1 MLSIFAV
8 CDLFLIFSDTMKK
21 KRSYYMTIEAI
32 ILDIDGTLL
41 NDDKEITPDTKKALI
56 TAQQN
61 GVKLILASGRPT
73 SAMHLYAEQLEMEK
87 YHGLIVSYNGAKVI
101 DCQTNEEL
109 FSQDLT
115 VAEGKA
121 VLEHMK
127 QFDVK
132 VMIDKDDYMYVNN
145 VYNCFVPY
153 RGEEINIIEYESRG
167 GNFKL
172 CEKDD
177 LAGFLDYPIS
187 KILTAGDPAYL
198 QENYQAMMAP
208 FKDSFNCVFTA
219 DFYFEFTAQGID
231 KAKALDTV
239 LKPMGIKAENLI
251 AFGDGHNDITMV
263 RYAGTGV
270 AMQNAV
276 PELKEA
282 SNTITLSNNEDGI
295 AHLLD
300 SLILS

>member
-1 MLSIFAV
+1 MP
-8 CDLFLIFSDTMKK
+8 
-21 KRSYYMTIEAI
+21 IEAI

-41 NDDKEITPDTKKALI
+41 SDNKEITPATKKALI
-56 TAQQN
+56 TAQQT

-73 SAMHLYAEQLEMEK
+73 TAMHLYAKQLEMEK
-87 YHGLIVSYNGAKVI
+87 YHGLIVSYNGAKVV

-109 FSQDLT
+109 FSQALT

-127 QFDVK
+127 QFKVK
-132 VMIDKDDYMYVNN
+132 PMIDKDDYMYVNN
-145 VYNCFVPY
+145 VFDSFVPY
-153 RGEEINIIEYESRG
+153 RGEEINIIEYESRS

-172 CEKDD
+172 CEKED
-177 LAGFLDYPIS
+177 LAAFVDYPIS

-198 QENYQAMMAP
+198 KENYQAMMAP
-208 FKDSFNCVFTA
+208 FKESLNCVFTA

-239 LKPMGIKAENLI
+239 LKPMGIGAENLI

-276 PELKEA
+276 PELKA
-282 SNTITLSNNEDGI
+282 AANTITLSNNEDGI
-295 AHLLD
+295 AYLLN
-300 SLILS
+300 SLIPC

>member
-1 MLSIFAV
+1 
-8 CDLFLIFSDTMKK
+8 
-21 KRSYYMTIEAI
+21 MTIEAI

-41 NDDKEITPDTKKALI
+41 SDNKEITPNTKKALI
-56 TAQQN
+56 AAQQN

-73 SAMHLYAEQLEMEK
+73 TAMHLYAEQLEMEK

-109 FSQDLT
+109 FSQALPI
-115 VAEGKA
+115 AEGKA

-167 GNFKL
+167 GNFRL

-177 LAGFLDYPIS
+177 LADFLDYPIS
-187 KILTAGDPAYL
+187 KILTAGDPTYL

-208 FKDSFNCVFTA
+208 FKDSLNCVFTA

-239 LKPMGIKAENLI
+239 LKQMGISAENLI

-282 SNTITLSNNEDGI
+282 ANTVTLSNNEDGI

-300 SLILS
+300 SLILI

>member
-1 MLSIFAV
+1 
-8 CDLFLIFSDTMKK
+8 
-21 KRSYYMTIEAI
+21 MTTQAI

-41 NDDKEITPDTKKALI
+41 NDEKKISTETKKALI

-61 GVKLILASGRPT
+61 SVKLILASGRPT
-73 SAMHLYAEQLEMEK
+73 TGMHLYAEQLEMEK
-87 YHGLIVSYNGAKVI
+87 YHGLLVSYNGAKVV
-101 DCQTNEEL
+101 DCQTKEEL
-109 FSQDLT
+109 FNQALT

-127 QFDVK
+127 NFEVK
-132 VMIDKDDYMYVNN
+132 VMIDKDDYMYVND
-145 VYNCFVPY
+145 VFDCYVPY
-153 RGEEINIIEYESRG
+153 KGEEINIIQYESRG

-177 LAGFLDYPIS
+177 LAAFLDYRIS
-187 KILTAGDPAYL
+187 KILTAGDPAYM

-208 FKDSFNCVFTA
+208 FKDSLNCVFTA

-239 LKPMGIKAENLI
+239 LTPMGISPENII

-263 RYAGTGV
+263 EYAGTGI
-270 AMQNAV
+270 AMSNAV
-276 PELKEA
+276 PELKAAA
-282 SNTITLSNNEDGI
+282 SSITLSNNEDGI
-295 AHLLD
+295 AHVLN
-300 SLILS
+300 SLIPS

>member
-1 MLSIFAV
+1 
-8 CDLFLIFSDTMKK
+8 
-21 KRSYYMTIEAI
+21 MTTQAI

-41 NDDKEITPDTKKALI
+41 NDDKKISTETKKALI

-73 SAMHLYAEQLEMEK
+73 TGMHLYAEQLEMEK
-87 YHGLIVSYNGAKVI
+87 YHGLLVSYNGAKVV
-101 DCQTNEEL
+101 DCQTKEEL
-109 FSQDLT
+109 FNQALT

-127 QFDVK
+127 NFEVK
-132 VMIDKDDYMYVNN
+132 VMIDKDDYMYVND
-145 VYNCFVPY
+145 VFDCYVPY
-153 RGEEINIIEYESRG
+153 KGEEINIIQYESRG

-177 LAGFLDYPIS
+177 LAAFLDYRIS
-187 KILTAGDPAYL
+187 KILTAGDPAYM

-208 FKDSFNCVFTA
+208 FKDSLNCVFTA

-231 KAKALDTV
+231 KAKALDTI
-239 LKPMGIKAENLI
+239 LTPMGISPENII

-263 RYAGTGV
+263 EYAGTGI
-270 AMQNAV
+270 AMSNAV
-276 PELKEA
+276 PELKAAA
-282 SNTITLSNNEDGI
+282 SSITLSNNEDGI
-295 AHLLD
+295 AHVLN
-300 SLILS
+300 SLIPS

>member
-1 MLSIFAV
+1 
-8 CDLFLIFSDTMKK
+8 
-21 KRSYYMTIEAI
+21 MTIEAI

-41 NDDKEITPDTKKALI
+41 SDNKEITPNTKKALI

-73 SAMHLYAEQLEMEK
+73 TAMHLYAEQLEMEK

-109 FSQDLT
+109 FSQALT

-177 LAGFLDYPIS
+177 LADFLDYPIS
-187 KILTAGDPAYL
+187 KILTAGDPTYL
-198 QENYQAMMAP
+198 QENYQAMMTP
-208 FKDSFNCVFTA
+208 FKDSLNCVFTA

-282 SNTITLSNNEDGI
+282 ANTITLSNNEDGI

>member
-1 MLSIFAV
+1 
-8 CDLFLIFSDTMKK
+8 
-21 KRSYYMTIEAI
+21 MTTQAI

-41 NDDKEITPDTKKALI
+41 NDDKKISTETKKALI

-73 SAMHLYAEQLEMEK
+73 TGMHLYAEQLEMEK
-87 YHGLIVSYNGAKVI
+87 YHGLLVSYNGAKVV
-101 DCQTNEEL
+101 DCQTKEEL
-109 FSQDLT
+109 FNQALT

-127 QFDVK
+127 NFEVK
-132 VMIDKDDYMYVNN
+132 VMIDKDDYMYVND
-145 VYNCFVPY
+145 VFDCYVPY
-153 RGEEINIIEYESRG
+153 KGEEINIIQYESRG

-177 LAGFLDYPIS
+177 LAAFLDYRIS
-187 KILTAGDPAYL
+187 KILTAGDPSYM
-198 QENYQAMMAP
+198 QGNYQAMMAP
-208 FKDSFNCVFTA
+208 FKDSLNCVFTA

-239 LKPMGIKAENLI
+239 LTPMGISPENII

-263 RYAGTGV
+263 EYAGTGI
-270 AMQNAV
+270 AMSNAV
-276 PELKEA
+276 PELKAAA
-282 SNTITLSNNEDGI
+282 SSITLSNNEDGI
-295 AHLLD
+295 AHVLN
-300 SLILS
+300 SLIPS

>member
-1 MLSIFAV
+1 
-8 CDLFLIFSDTMKK
+8 
-21 KRSYYMTIEAI
+21 MTTQAI

-41 NDDKEITPDTKKALI
+41 NDDKKISTETKKALI

-73 SAMHLYAEQLEMEK
+73 TGMHLYAEQLEMEK
-87 YHGLIVSYNGAKVI
+87 YHGLLVSYNGAKVV
-101 DCQTNEEL
+101 DCQTKEEL
-109 FSQDLT
+109 FNQALT

-127 QFDVK
+127 NFEVK
-132 VMIDKDDYMYVNN
+132 VMIDKDDYMYVND
-145 VYNCFVPY
+145 VFDCYVPY
-153 RGEEINIIEYESRG
+153 KGEEINIIQYESRG
-167 GNFKL
+167 CNFKL

-177 LAGFLDYPIS
+177 LAAFLDYRIS
-187 KILTAGDPAYL
+187 KILTAGDPAYM

-208 FKDSFNCVFTA
+208 FKDSLNCVFTA

-239 LKPMGIKAENLI
+239 LTPMGISPENII

-263 RYAGTGV
+263 EYAGTGI
-270 AMQNAV
+270 AMSNAV
-276 PELKEA
+276 PELKAAA
-282 SNTITLSNNEDGI
+282 SSITLSNNEDGI
-295 AHLLD
+295 AHVLN
-300 SLILS
+300 SLIPS

>member
-1 MLSIFAV
+1 
-8 CDLFLIFSDTMKK
+8 
-21 KRSYYMTIEAI
+21 MTTQAI

-41 NDDKEITPDTKKALI
+41 NDEKKISAKTKEALI

-73 SAMHLYAEQLEMEK
+73 TGMHLYAEQLEMEK
-87 YHGLIVSYNGAKVI
+87 YHGLLVSYNGAKVV
-101 DCQTNEEL
+101 DCQTKEEL
-109 FSQDLT
+109 FNQALT
-115 VAEGKA
+115 VSEGKA

-127 QFDVK
+127 NFEVK
-132 VMIDKDDYMYVNN
+132 VMIDKDDYMYVND
-145 VYNCFVPY
+145 VFDCYVPY
-153 RGEEINIIEYESRG
+153 KGEEINIIQYESRG

-177 LAGFLDYPIS
+177 LAAFLDYRIS
-187 KILTAGDPAYL
+187 KILTAGDPAYM

-208 FKDSFNCVFTA
+208 FKDSLNCVFTA

-239 LKPMGIKAENLI
+239 LTPLGIHPENII

-263 RYAGTGV
+263 EYAGTGI
-270 AMQNAV
+270 AMSNAV
-276 PELKEA
+276 PELKAAA
-282 SNTITLSNNEDGI
+282 SSVTLSNNEDGI
-295 AHLLD
+295 AHVLN
-300 SLILS
+300 SLIPS

>member
-1 MLSIFAV
+1 
-8 CDLFLIFSDTMKK
+8 
-21 KRSYYMTIEAI
+21 MTTQAI

-41 NDDKEITPDTKKALI
+41 NDDKKISTKTKEALI

-73 SAMHLYAEQLEMEK
+73 TGMHLYAEQLEMEK
-87 YHGLIVSYNGAKVI
+87 YHGLLVSYNGAKVV
-101 DCQTNEEL
+101 DCQTKEEL
-109 FSQDLT
+109 FNQALT
-115 VAEGKA
+115 VSEGKA

-127 QFDVK
+127 NFEVK
-132 VMIDKDDYMYVNN
+132 VMIDKDDYMYVNDIFDC
-145 VYNCFVPY
+145 YVPY
-153 RGEEINIIEYESRG
+153 KGEEINIIQYESRG

-177 LAGFLDYPIS
+177 LAAFLDYRIS
-187 KILTAGDPAYL
+187 KILTAGDPAYM

-208 FKDSFNCVFTA
+208 FKDSLNCVFTA

-239 LKPMGIKAENLI
+239 LSPLGIHPENII

-263 RYAGTGV
+263 EYAGTGI
-270 AMQNAV
+270 AMSNAV
-276 PELKEA
+276 PELKAAA
-282 SNTITLSNNEDGI
+282 SSVTLSNNEDGI
-295 AHLLD
+295 AHVLN
-300 SLILS
+300 SLIPS

>member
-1 MLSIFAV
+1 
-8 CDLFLIFSDTMKK
+8 
-21 KRSYYMTIEAI
+21 MTIEAI

-41 NDDKEITPDTKKALI
+41 SDNKEITPATKKALI

-73 SAMHLYAEQLEMEK
+73 TAMHLYAEQLEMEK
-87 YHGLIVSYNGAKVI
+87 YHGLLVSYNGAKVV

-109 FSQDLT
+109 FSQALT
-115 VAEGKA
+115 VTEGKA

-145 VYNCFVPY
+145 VFDCFVPY

-177 LAGFLDYPIS
+177 LAAFLDYPIS

-198 QENYQAMMAP
+198 QENYQAMMEP
-208 FKDSFNCVFTA
+208 FKESFNCVFTA

-239 LKPMGIKAENLI
+239 LTPLGISAENLI

-263 RYAGTGV
+263 CYAGTGV

-282 SNTITLSNNEDGI
+282 ANTVTLSNNEDGI
-295 AHLLD
+295 GHLLE

>member
-1 MLSIFAV
+1 
-8 CDLFLIFSDTMKK
+8 
-21 KRSYYMTIEAI
+21 MTTQAI

-41 NDDKEITPDTKKALI
+41 NDDKKISTETKKALI

-73 SAMHLYAEQLEMEK
+73 TGMHLYAEQLEMEK
-87 YHGLIVSYNGAKVI
+87 YHGLLVSYNGAKVV
-101 DCQTNEEL
+101 DCQTKEEL
-109 FSQDLT
+109 FNQALT

-127 QFDVK
+127 NFEVK
-132 VMIDKDDYMYVNN
+132 VMIDKDDYMYVND
-145 VYNCFVPY
+145 VFDCYVPY
-153 RGEEINIIEYESRG
+153 KGEEINIIQYESRG

-172 CEKDD
+172 CEIDD
-177 LAGFLDYPIS
+177 LAAFLDYRIS
-187 KILTAGDPAYL
+187 KILTAGDPAYM

-208 FKDSFNCVFTA
+208 FKDSLNCVFTA

-239 LKPMGIKAENLI
+239 LTPMGISPENII

-263 RYAGTGV
+263 EYAGTGI
-270 AMQNAV
+270 AMSNAV
-276 PELKEA
+276 PELKAAA
-282 SNTITLSNNEDGI
+282 SSITLSNNEDGI
-295 AHLLD
+295 AHVLN
-300 SLILS
+300 SLIPS

>member
-1 MLSIFAV
+1 
-8 CDLFLIFSDTMKK
+8 
-21 KRSYYMTIEAI
+21 MTTQAI

-41 NDDKEITPDTKKALI
+41 NDEKKISTETKKALI

-73 SAMHLYAEQLEMEK
+73 TGMHLYAEQLEMEK
-87 YHGLIVSYNGAKVI
+87 YHGLLVSYNGAKVV
-101 DCQTNEEL
+101 DCQTKEEL
-109 FSQDLT
+109 FNQALT

-127 QFDVK
+127 NFEVK
-132 VMIDKDDYMYVNN
+132 VMIDKDDYMYVND
-145 VYNCFVPY
+145 VFDCYVPY
-153 RGEEINIIEYESRG
+153 KGEEINIIQYESRG

-177 LAGFLDYPIS
+177 LAAFLDYRIS
-187 KILTAGDPAYL
+187 KILTAGDPAYM

-208 FKDSFNCVFTA
+208 FKDSLNCVFTA

-231 KAKALDTV
+231 KAKALDTI
-239 LKPMGIKAENLI
+239 LTPMGISPENII

-263 RYAGTGV
+263 EYAGTGI
-270 AMQNAV
+270 AMSNAV
-276 PELKEA
+276 PELKAAA
-282 SNTITLSNNEDGI
+282 SSITLSNNEDGI
-295 AHLLD
+295 AHVLN
-300 SLILS
+300 SLIPS

>member
-1 MLSIFAV
+1 
-8 CDLFLIFSDTMKK
+8 
-21 KRSYYMTIEAI
+21 MTTQAI

-41 NDDKEITPDTKKALI
+41 NDDKKISAKTKEALI

-73 SAMHLYAEQLEMEK
+73 TGMHLYAEQLEMEK
-87 YHGLIVSYNGAKVI
+87 YHGLLVSYNGAKVV
-101 DCQTNEEL
+101 DCQTKEEL
-109 FSQDLT
+109 FNQALT
-115 VAEGKA
+115 ISEGKA

-127 QFDVK
+127 NFEVK
-132 VMIDKDDYMYVNN
+132 VMIDKDDYMYVND
-145 VYNCFVPY
+145 VFDCYVPY
-153 RGEEINIIEYESRG
+153 KGEEINIIQYESRG

-177 LAGFLDYPIS
+177 LAAFLDYRIS
-187 KILTAGDPAYL
+187 KILTAGDPAYM

-208 FKDSFNCVFTA
+208 FKDSLNCVFTA

-239 LKPMGIKAENLI
+239 LTPLGIHPENII

-263 RYAGTGV
+263 EYAGTGI
-270 AMQNAV
+270 AMSNAV
-276 PELKEA
+276 PELKAAA
-282 SNTITLSNNEDGI
+282 SSVTLSNNEDGI
-295 AHLLD
+295 AHVLN
-300 SLILS
+300 SLIPS

>member
-1 MLSIFAV
+1 
-8 CDLFLIFSDTMKK
+8 
-21 KRSYYMTIEAI
+21 MTTQAI

-41 NDDKEITPDTKKALI
+41 NDDKKISTETKKALI

-73 SAMHLYAEQLEMEK
+73 TGMHLYAEQLEMEK
-87 YHGLIVSYNGAKVI
+87 YHGLLVSYNGAKVV
-101 DCQTNEEL
+101 DCQTKEEL
-109 FSQDLT
+109 FNQALT

-127 QFDVK
+127 NFEVK
-132 VMIDKDDYMYVNN
+132 VMIDKDDYMYVND
-145 VYNCFVPY
+145 VFDCYVPY
-153 RGEEINIIEYESRG
+153 KGEEINIIQYESRG

-177 LAGFLDYPIS
+177 LAAFLDYRIS
-187 KILTAGDPAYL
+187 KILTAGDPAYM

-208 FKDSFNCVFTA
+208 FKGSLNCVFTA

-239 LKPMGIKAENLI
+239 LTPMGISPENII

-263 RYAGTGV
+263 EYAGTGI
-270 AMQNAV
+270 AMSNAV
-276 PELKEA
+276 PELKAAA
-282 SNTITLSNNEDGI
+282 SSITLSNNEDGI
-295 AHLLD
+295 AHVLN
-300 SLILS
+300 SLIPS